1 MHFDI
6 NKLKFRLILLEELL
20 NSTDVK
26 EARAKEKKFWDK
38 MFNVKE
44 SNTSS
49 RGVIT
54 PGEQVG
60 NLQRNMNNAADFQ
73 KRNNINNIV
82 KKWK

>member
-1 MHFDI
+1 
-6 NKLKFRLILLEELL
+6 
-20 NSTDVK
+20 
-26 EARAKEKKFWDK
+26 

-54 PGEQVG
+54 PSEQVG
-60 NLQRNMNNAADFQ
+60 NLQRNMNNTADFQ

>member
-1 MHFDI
+1 
-6 NKLKFRLILLEELL
+6 
-20 NSTDVK
+20 
-26 EARAKEKKFWDK
+26 

-44 SNTSS
+44 SNFSN

-60 NLQRNMNNAADFQ
+60 NLQKNMNSAADFQ